1 MPRPTPPSSSSDA
14 PATSPPPRR
23 NTRDSDRTLAETYRR
38 FGETMMAGSSPL
50 YARVAVALSE
60 SAAAMRALGKAP
72 ARRRRPAF
80 VLAVLHELALA
91 GQAPALAAAFAAAGG

>member
-60 SAAAMRALGKAP
+60 SAAAMRGLG
-72 ARRRRPAF
+72 
-80 VLAVLHELALA
+80 
-91 GQAPALAAAFAAAGG
+91 